1 MADVAD
7 VELRLIALGEAL
19 EFSRFDTLADDVM
32 SELDT
37 SAAAPWRWRRPLLVA
52 AAVLLVLATAVVA
65 VPGSRRTVAR
75 WLGFDDL
82 RIERVDVV
90 PPTVTVAPTVQ
101 PPEQLTAAYERV
113 GAAPLVAPALG
124 APISVETPLDRY
136 VVVRYAEALL
146 VTLPGRLE
154 PDLLGKAVGTA
165 VEVRPITL
173 FGGEAYW
180 ISGQPHFFMYTD
192 GSGMVQEARP
202 SADSLVWQRG
212 GDIVRIEGELTLERA
227 IEIARSV
234 RAP

>member
-19 EFSRFDTLADDVM
+19 EFPRFDALADDVVA
-32 SELDT
+32 ELDT
-37 SAAAPWRWRRPLLVA
+37 DAATPWRWRRPLLAA
-52 AAVLLVLATAVVA
+52 AAVLLVLTTVVLA

-90 PPTVTVAPTVQ
+90 PPTVTVAPAVQ
-101 PPEQLTAAYERV
+101 PPEQLTTAYERV

-154 PDLLGKAVGTA
+154 PDLFGKAVGTT

-180 ISGQPHFFMYTD
+180 ITGRPHLFTYTD
-192 GSGMVQEARP
+192 SDGVLQEARP
-202 SADSLVWQRG
+202 AADTLVWQRG
-212 GDIVRIEGELTLERA
+212 EDIVRIEGEVTLERA